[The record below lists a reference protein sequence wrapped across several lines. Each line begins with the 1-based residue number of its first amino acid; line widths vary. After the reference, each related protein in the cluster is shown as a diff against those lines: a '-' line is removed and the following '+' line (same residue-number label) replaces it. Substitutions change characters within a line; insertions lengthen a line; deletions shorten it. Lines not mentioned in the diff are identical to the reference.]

1 VHAIF
6 GVCRKVIDHSMLS
19 LLGACVSHQGIGL
32 A

>member
-6 GVCRKVIDHSMLS
+6 GVCRKVIDRSMLP
-19 LLGACVSHQGIGL
+19 LLGACVGHQGIGL